1 MTQLGNRIIENFTLA
16 PNLEL
21 FLPNSPTVPALQNN
35 HISRWNA
42 SNIAKE
48 QSFSEFISNHQ
59 FGSNQYGSC
68 SFNSRLDSRV
78 GAIFI
83 LMYSKARQ

>member
-21 FLPNSPTVPALQNN
+21 PNSPTVPAPQQNN

-48 QSFSEFISNHQ
+48 QSFPNSLVIIS
-59 FGSNQYGSC
+59 SA
-68 SFNSRLDSRV
+68 
-78 GAIFI
+78 AINMEVPCNFT
-83 LMYSKARQ
+83 